1 MRYIMFI
8 YTDEEAEN
16 RMSQSE
22 KEAIMQ
28 QYFAFSNSVRERGS
42 GEALYPSSD
51 STTVR
56 RRDGKLLTTDGPF
69 VESKEQVGGFYLLEC
84 KDLDEAIEIATRIP
98 SIDIGAVEIRPVV
111 DFNN

>member
-1 MRYIMFI
+1 MRYILFI

-16 RMSQSE
+16 RMSQAE
-22 KEAIMQ
+22 KETNMQ
-28 QYFAFSNSVRERGS
+28 HYFAFSESVRERGT

-56 RRDGKLLTTDGPF
+56 IRNGKVVTTDGPF

-84 KDLDEAIEIATRIP
+84 KDLDEAIQTAARVP
-98 SIDIGAVEIRPVV
+98 SAGVGAVEIRPVV
-111 DFNN
+111 DFGD

>member
-16 RMSQSE
+16 RMSQPE
-22 KEAIMQ
+22 KETIMQ
-28 QYFAFSNSVRERGS
+28 QYFAFSGSVRERGF

-84 KDLDEAIEIATRIP
+84 ADLDEAIQIAARIP